1 MVKSLDSELKRC
13 VVESGLPRL
22 LVNNRRAEPGSKDW
36 LPGLDNIDNRESTWS
51 ILPIN
56 KRIKYKKNQ

>member
-1 MVKSLDSELKRC
+1 MHIFNPNILERLPVFSE
-13 VVESGLPRL
+13 
-22 LVNNRRAEPGSKDW
+22 EPAPVFGEEPIYW